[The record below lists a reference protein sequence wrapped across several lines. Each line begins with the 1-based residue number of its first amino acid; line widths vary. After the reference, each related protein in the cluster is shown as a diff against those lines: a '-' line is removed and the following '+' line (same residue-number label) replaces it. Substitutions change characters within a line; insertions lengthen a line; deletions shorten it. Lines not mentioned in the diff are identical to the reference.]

1 MRLNVQTGIEG
12 SSVSIRVVVS
22 VSTSWS
28 RDIPAR
34 EKLSASQSREA
45 DVSVSVSVSA
55 IYVSCPR
62 PIFGEIV
69 QCERALDVVRLCCSY
84 YCSSY

>member
-28 RDIPAR
+28 RDVPASR
-34 EKLSASQSREA
+34 LEKNCQRLSLGRQTSRSRSQSRPFMSRA
-45 DVSVSVSVSA
+45 QDQFSAKLCSVN
-55 IYVSCPR
+55 
-62 PIFGEIV
+62 G
-69 QCERALDVVRLCCSY
+69 L
-84 YCSSY
+84 

>member
-28 RDIPAR
+28 RDVPASR
-34 EKLSASQSREA
+34 LEKNCQRLSLGRQTSRSRSQSRPFMSRA
-45 DVSVSVSVSA
+45 QDQFSA
-55 IYVSCPR
+55 KLCR
-62 PIFGEIV
+62 PQYAV
-69 QCERALDVVRLCCSY
+69 
-84 YCSSY
+84 